1 MKTKFL
7 GLICLLL
14 LGIAYGC
21 SDDDTDFGFVDDVT
35 KEAFL
40 KDFPEATGIKWE
52 KKQDYYV
59 AEFYVEKHE
68 MEAWYDNAGKLYIT
82 EKDISKEELPATVQE
97 ALKKSAYADWKI
109 DDIDQY
115 NREGYETLYIIEV
128 ERGEDEVDLVYNEE
142 GVLLK
147 EIVDNPG
154 GHNPGD
160 YIIPELPSGI
170 KDYLDKNHKNARIVD
185 VDRESAKWEVEIV
198 EDRVKKE
205 LDFDK
210 DGKTWLQT
218 KWEIKENEIP
228 EAVKTGIK
236 NSQYADWE
244 IDDVD
249 YITNLEGEF
258 YKIEFEKKGQKDVEV
273 VFKVDGSIVGK

>member
-7 GLICLLL
+7 VLICLL

-21 SDDDTDFGFVDDVT
+21 SDDKDIDFGFVDDVT
-35 KEAFL
+35 KEAFV
-40 KDFPEATGIKWE
+40 KDFPGATGVKWE

-59 AEFYVEKHE
+59 AEFYVDKRE
-68 MEAWYDNAGKLYIT
+68 MEAWYDNVGKLYIT
-82 EKDISKEELPATVQE
+82 EKDISREELPAAVEDAFQ
-97 ALKKSAYADWKI
+97 KSAYADWKI

-115 NREGYETLYIIEV
+115 DRDGYETIYILEV
-128 ERGEDEVDLVYNEE
+128 ERGDDEVDLVYNKE
-142 GVLLK
+142 GILLK

-160 YIIPELPSGI
+160 YIISELPVGI
-170 KDYLDKNHKNARIVD
+170 KDYLDKNHKNSRIVD
-185 VDRESAKWEVEIV
+185 VDREPTKWEVEIV
-198 EDRVKKE
+198 EDGVKKE

-210 DGKTWLQT
+210 DGKNWLQT
-218 KWEIKENEIP
+218 KWEIIESEIP

-236 NSQYADWE
+236 NSEYVDWV

-249 YITNLEGEF
+249 YVINPEGEF
-258 YKIEFEKKGQKDVEV
+258 YLIEFEKKGQNDVKV
-273 VFKVDGSIVGK
+273 LFKADGSIVK